1 MGIVANQSFKN
12 IILTYL
18 GFLIGGINTL
28 FLYTKFLSTQQYG
41 MVNYMLSLATVLTPL
56 MAFGVH
62 NTLVKFYSVFKTRV
76 SLNSFLTLMLFLPL
90 IAVIPVVGA
99 TYVFNES
106 ISDFLAI
113 KNEIIKNYIWHTC
126 IIAVALGYFEV
137 FFAWIKV
144 QMKTVFG
151 TFMKEVFHRAGA
163 MVLLILLYFK
173 LIDLDLFMN
182 GLVAVYTL
190 KMLVMKVY
198 AFSVKWPVLTFKR
211 LNNISAI
218 LKYSMLIIIAGSIAT
233 VLLDVDKVM
242 MGSYINIEK
251 IAYYS
256 VAVYIAAVIAVP
268 QRAMHQILMPLSA
281 KYLNDKDY
289 GSLKELYQKSSLNL
303 VIVSGLIFLL
313 IVLNINQLY
322 LLMPNS
328 NAYSSGLFV
337 LIIISVVKLYDA
349 LLGSNNAILFNSD
362 YYRVV
367 LILGVILVLVMVVLN
382 MVFIPML
389 GINGAAMATFIA
401 VFLYNTVKI
410 SFVYKKFKMLPFSK
424 ATAKT
429 LGLIVV
435 FSVLFYFWEFPF
447 HPILAMTCKS
457 FIVTV
462 LYVFVVYRFNF
473 SKDITEVLKRY
484 LRFVK

>member
-1 MGIVANQSFKN
+1 MGLVANQSFKN

-18 GFLIGGINTL
+18 GFLLGGINTL

-62 NTLVKFYSVFKTRV
+62 NTVVKFYSSFKTRV
-76 SLNSFLTLMLFLPL
+76 SLNSFLTLILFLPL
-90 IAVIPVVGA
+90 LVVIPVVAA

-106 ISDFLAI
+106 ISEFLAV
-113 KNEIIKNYIWHTC
+113 KNDIIKNYIWHTC

-137 FFAWIKV
+137 FFAWVKV

-151 TFMKEVFHRAGA
+151 IFMKEVFHRAGA
-163 MVLLILLYFK
+163 MVLLGLLYFK
-173 LIDLDLFMN
+173 VIDLDAFMN
-182 GLVAVYTL
+182 GLVVVYVL
-190 KMLVMKVY
+190 KMVIMKIY
-198 AFSVKWPVLTFKR
+198 AFTVKWPVLTFKR
-211 LNNISAI
+211 LNNVGAI
-218 LKYSMLIIIAGSIAT
+218 LKYSMLIIIAGSVAT

-281 KYLNDKDY
+281 KYLNDKDF
-289 GSLKELYQKSSLNL
+289 GSLKNLYQKSSLNL
-303 VIVSGLIFLL
+303 VVVSGLIFLL
-313 IVLNINQLY
+313 ITLNINQLY

-328 NAYSSGLFV
+328 AAYSKGLFV
-337 LIIISVVKLYDA
+337 LFIISVGKFYDA

-362 YYRVV
+362 YYRMV
-367 LILGVILVLVMVVLN
+367 LILGVVLVLIMVVLN

-389 GINGAAMATFIA
+389 GINGAAIATFIA
-401 VFLYNTVKI
+401 VFLYNSVKI
-410 SFVYKKFKMLPFSK
+410 GFVYKKFKILPFSK

-429 LGLIVV
+429 LILIAGFMLV
-435 FSVLFYFWEFPF
+435 FYFWEFPF
-447 HPILAMTCKS
+447 HPIIAMACKS
-457 FIVTV
+457 VLVVV
-462 LYVFVVYRFNF
+462 LYLFVLYRFNF
-473 SKDITEVLKRY
+473 STDISGVLKRY
-484 LRFVK
+484 LWFLK